1 MHFQLFWW
9 RSWVRL
15 PAGNASTFRNLV
27 PEGQTALGGPLGV
40 PFPVG
45 IQPGSGKKIYIYNY
59 ILYIY
64 ILVYIFISPSI
75 TGSFPLASLDYQRG
89 ISRIVAPF
97 HRCSYSYLTVHEIL
111 IPWFLTDVGLNLQ
124 GWLQ

>member
-45 IQPGSGKKIYIYNY
+45 IQPGSGKYIYNY

-64 ILVYIFISPSI
+64 TGIYFYITIYHRELSPCQLRLPEGYLKDSCTVPPLQLLVPDCPRDFDTLVFDRCWIELARMASI
-75 TGSFPLASLDYQRG
+75 DS
-89 ISRIVAPF
+89 
-97 HRCSYSYLTVHEIL
+97 
-111 IPWFLTDVGLNLQ
+111 
-124 GWLQ
+124 

>member
-1 MHFQLFWW
+1 
-9 RSWVRL
+9 VEVV
-15 PAGNASTFRNLV
+15 G
-27 PEGQTALGGPLGV
+27 ALA
-40 PFPVG
+40 
-45 IQPGSGKKIYIYNY
+45 SGKCEHVPQLGSRGPNSTGGATGGAISCGNPTRQWEKYIYIIIY
-59 ILYIY
+59 YIY